1 MTIAC
6 DAASLRKLPI
16 FSKLDDKKLRL
27 VAMMA
32 ERLNYHPGDYIA
44 REGDTPEAVFIV
56 LSGEVILS
64 RSTPCGQLQA
74 LTLSNGSLFGDV
86 PILCGGTYLGNAT
99 AQTDVAILRLDKD
112 LFFELLRT
120 VPDFAIAVCR
130 DLAGRVYHLIERMI
144 QSDTRA

>member
-44 REGDTPEAVFIV
+44 REGDTPEAV
-56 LSGEVILS
+56 
-64 RSTPCGQLQA
+64 
-74 LTLSNGSLFGDV
+74 SLFSQAKSSFHGQHH
-86 PILCGGTYLGNAT
+86 A
-99 AQTDVAILRLDKD
+99 AS
-112 LFFELLRT
+112 
-120 VPDFAIAVCR
+120 CR
-130 DLAGRVYHLIERMI
+130 P
-144 QSDTRA
+144 